1 MKKTGNYSATSEQ
14 IKKLNGY
21 KECCYDATQT
31 RAEIQSRSRSRF
43 NFEGARPD
51 IQLNCRLD
59 THTQDIDIDRM
70 TIATETALQQ
80 ISRHIAQTHFKPGA
94 QSLNCLRD
102 AFIDIYGCM
111 LIGASQ
117 PVALKTQQA
126 LLANGQIHPQASS
139 VIYGTEHRAT
149 PGAAAMAN
157 AIAGHALDFDDWEV
171 PGNTHISVVL
181 LPAILAAS
189 QGRKLSGKAA
199 LDAYLAGY
207 ETIARIGEAINLEH
221 YDLGWHATATIG
233 AIGAAAAVARLLEL
247 DSEQTAN
254 ALALATSRAL
264 GYNAQFGSEA
274 KPVQVGFAVDGGVI
288 AAQLAAAGVTGQVHM
303 LEHTTGMAAMM
314 SHADSERVTQAM
326 SKIGESLAIDEH
338 YIVFKPWPCCG
349 YTHRI
354 MTGMLELHASR
365 LNVDNIE
372 AIELHLPDMH
382 AGILPFK
389 QPQNQSEALFSLPY
403 CAAMALVT
411 GNLTI
416 TDLENQSWQRE
427 DIRRLIAKTS
437 VHGFKPERPE
447 LNYDPLQPDRIV
459 IDCVDGPRSIEIPY
473 PLGSPQHPISQQQL
487 KQKFQLN
494 AQLDTVKLEQVWQR
508 LQDWPNCEDLHRVFT
523 ALPGA

>member
-1 MKKTGNYSATSEQ
+1 
-14 IKKLNGY
+14 
-21 KECCYDATQT
+21 
-31 RAEIQSRSRSRF
+31 
-43 NFEGARPD
+43 
-51 IQLNCRLD
+51 
-59 THTQDIDIDRM
+59 M
-70 TIATETALQQ
+70 TIATETALQR
-80 ISRHIAQTHFKPGA
+80 ISRHIAQTRFSPSQ
-94 QSLNCLRD
+94 QSRGYLRD

-111 LIGASQ
+111 LSGASQ
-117 PVALKTQQA
+117 PVAVKTQQA
-126 LLANGQIHPQASS
+126 LRANGQIHPQAAA
-139 VIYGTEHRAT
+139 VVYGTEFLAT
-149 PGAAAMAN
+149 PGAAAMVN

-181 LPAILAAS
+181 VPAILAAS
-189 QGRKLSGKAA
+189 AGRKLSGEAA

-207 ETIARIGEAINLEH
+207 ETIARIGAAINLEH
-221 YDLGWHATATIG
+221 YDQGWHATATIG
-233 AIGAAAAVARLLEL
+233 AIGAAASVARLLEL

-303 LEHTTGMAAMM
+303 LEHATGMAALM
-314 SHADSERVTQAM
+314 SHADLDRVAQAI

-354 MTGMLELHASR
+354 MTGMLELRASG
-365 LNVDNIE
+365 LDVDSIE
-372 AIELHLPDMH
+372 AIELQLPDMH

-403 CAAMALVT
+403 CAVMALVT

-416 TDLENQSWQRE
+416 TDLENQSWQRQ
-427 DIRRLIAKTS
+427 DIKRLIAKTS
-437 VHGFKPERPE
+437 VRGFKPERPE

-459 IDCVDGPRSIEIPY
+459 IDCVDGQRSIEIPY
-473 PLGSPQHPISQQQL
+473 PLGSPQRPISQRLLQ
-487 KQKFQLN
+487 QKFQLN
-494 AQLDTVKLEQVWQR
+494 ARLDEAKLERVWQR
-508 LQDWPNCEDLHRVFT
+508 LQDWPNCADIHRLFT
-523 ALPGA
+523 ASPGA